1 MQTISKFH
9 FMEVLNMDK
18 NERSPKEKEEV
29 KNLEQNYRVTKDYI
43 EDNKD
48 HMNPTDLKN
57 VREKQANR
65 ETQRK
70 NLEWH

>member
-1 MQTISKFH
+1 
-9 FMEVLNMDK
+9 MDK